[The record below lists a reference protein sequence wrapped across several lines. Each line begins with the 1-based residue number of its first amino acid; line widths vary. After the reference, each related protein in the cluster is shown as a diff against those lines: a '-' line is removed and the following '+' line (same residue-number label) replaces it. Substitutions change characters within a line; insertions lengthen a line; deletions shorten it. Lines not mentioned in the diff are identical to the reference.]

1 MEPAID
7 TRPEIP
13 SPPAPPA
20 AARRRG
26 PPRILA
32 FATQGSGG
40 GDEARLQAL
49 LSRLPVE
56 LVPFERERKA
66 RMLLTLVGALARERP
81 ELVVMEGTGI
91 AGGLALLVGR
101 VLLGTR
107 YVVSSGDAVGPFV
120 ASRAPL
126 LGPLFELYER
136 ALCRGCAG
144 YIGWTPYLVG
154 RALTFG
160 APRGMTAPG
169 WAPEVLSEAAREQAR
184 REVRAR
190 LRIPD
195 DAIVAGLVGS
205 LAWSS
210 RVGYAYGLELVRA
223 VRRTPRADL
232 RILVVGG
239 GDGLDHLRR
248 EARGDP
254 RVLLTGP
261 VERAQVPRML
271 AAMDVASLPQSVDQL
286 GGFRYTTKVSEYLA
300 AGLPILTTQIPLA
313 YDVAGDWAWRLRGES
328 PWDERFLEALSQL
341 LSTLDH
347 AAVAERRR
355 AVPVM
360 PPEFHEQRQIERVTH
375 FLFDLLEACDP
386 AEGADAAR
394 AVRGG

>member
-1 MEPAID
+1 MEPAIESS
-7 TRPEIP
+7 PAVVPFP
-13 SPPAPPA
+13 SAPA
-20 AARRRG
+20 AARRG
-26 PPRILA
+26 SSPRILA

-66 RMLLTLVGALARERP
+66 RMLLSLVGALARKRP
-81 ELVVMEGTGI
+81 ELVVMEGTGV

-101 VLLGTR
+101 VLFGTR

-136 ALCRGCAG
+136 ALCLGSAG

-160 APRGMTAPG
+160 APRGMTAAG
-169 WAPEVLSEAAREQAR
+169 WAPQVLEGAARHQAR

-195 DAIVAGLVGS
+195 DALVAGLVGS
-205 LAWSS
+205 LVWSP
-210 RVGYAYGLELVRA
+210 RVGYAYGIELVHA
-223 VRRTPRADL
+223 IRRTPRADL
-232 RILVVGG
+232 RVLVVGG

-248 EARGDP
+248 AAQGDP

-261 VERAQVPRML
+261 VERSQVPRML

-313 YDVAGDWAWRLRGES
+313 YDVAGEWAWRLRGEA
-328 PWDERFLEALSQL
+328 PWDERFLEALAGL
-341 LSTLDH
+341 LSTLDLE
-347 AAVAERRR
+347 AVEQRRR
-355 AVPVM
+355 AVPVVA
-360 PPEFHEQRQIERVTH
+360 PEFHEQRQVERVTQ
-375 FLFDLLEACDP
+375 FLCDLLEQATAP
-386 AEGADAAR
+386 EAAG
-394 AVRGG
+394 VGGG